1 MAASSCNISEMV
13 SEESE
18 KKDADDDATKAKRI
32 AESDCSWIHQIHI
45 PFSFFFAHKLFIITN

>member
-32 AESDCSWIHQIHI
+32 AESDCS
-45 PFSFFFAHKLFIITN
+45 